1 MASYSAKMLVQI
13 AFNLLL
19 LVILLVLLIRI
30 VGNLIASSGHLGE
43 NLFLLAVVGLGLFIG
58 VSFLM
63 RLIREGHGKDRK
75 NR

>member
-1 MASYSAKMLVQI
+1 MASYSAKMLIQI

-19 LVILLVLLIRI
+19 LIILLVLLIRI

-58 VSFLM
+58 VSFLT